1 MGSVVVELLLS
12 CSTACGIFSDQ
23 GLNLCPCIG
32 RQILIYCAN
41 REVLKVY
48 NLNIEIVLLDEK
60 IEITLIKLCIV
71 RTRSDGTPLQ
81 YSCLE
86 IPIDGGAW

>member
-1 MGSVVVELLLS
+1 MWASVVQHVGSEVVELLLRF
-12 CSTACGIFSDQ
+12 STACGIFPDQ
-23 GLNLCPCIG
+23 GLNLCPCVG

-60 IEITLIKLCIV
+60 IEIIV
-71 RTRSDGTPLQ
+71 
-81 YSCLE
+81 YS
-86 IPIDGGAW
+86 

>member
-1 MGSVVVELLLS
+1 MWASVVQHVGSEVVELLLS
-12 CSTACGIFSDQ
+12 CSTACGIFPDQ
-23 GLNLCPCIG
+23 GLNLCPCVG

-60 IEITLIKLCIV
+60 IEIIV
-71 RTRSDGTPLQ
+71 
-81 YSCLE
+81 YC
-86 IPIDGGAW
+86 